1 MTLPYPAIEFAAV
14 VALIL
19 EAAHGEEADLSEVRI
34 VRSERGPYVYFETR
48 TPQAFLGT
56 RRVRADDLRRA
67 LSDKLDART
76 CNSMSAVRRRNVK
89 RHSWRTGCV
98 SGSDRMSLAAW
109 RRSRHPG
116 QVNSAQAQ
124 WEELLQRAQ
133 ELGSREGGLAVVVT
147 ERPDSR
153 AQASVVNAGTVAHP
167 VTGELS
173 IGFVVQG
180 ATRRKL
186 ANLRA
191 RPVATVVFRSGWEW
205 VTIEGDVDLIGPH
218 DELTG
223 LDAKLVPRIFHDIY
237 SVAIGGSPDDWAARD
252 GAIER
257 EGHTAVLVRP
267 VRVYSSSPHS

>member
-1 MTLPYPAIEFAAV
+1 
-14 VALIL
+14 
-19 EAAHGEEADLSEVRI
+19 
-34 VRSERGPYVYFETR
+34 
-48 TPQAFLGT
+48 
-56 RRVRADDLRRA
+56 
-67 LSDKLDART
+67 
-76 CNSMSAVRRRNVK
+76 
-89 RHSWRTGCV
+89 
-98 SGSDRMSLAAW
+98 
-109 RRSRHPG
+109 
-116 QVNSAQAQ
+116 VNSAQAQ
-124 WEELLQRAQ
+124 WEEILQRAQ

-147 ERPDSR
+147 ERPDRR

-191 RPVATVVFRSGWEW
+191 RPVATVVFRSGWDW

-267 VRVYSSSPHS
+267 VRVYASPPHS